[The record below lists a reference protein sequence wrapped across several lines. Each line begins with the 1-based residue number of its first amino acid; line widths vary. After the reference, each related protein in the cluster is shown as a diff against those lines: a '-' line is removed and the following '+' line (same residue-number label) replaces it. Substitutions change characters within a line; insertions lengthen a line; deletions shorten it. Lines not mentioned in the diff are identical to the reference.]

1 MNALGLEYLRIFGW
15 SLVAAVS
22 MSFTTG
28 IFLLVYD
35 KMTPQLDEWEELK
48 KGNTAVAILMAGVCI
63 SYGIVV
69 ASVVHG
75 ST

>member
-48 KGNTAVAILMAGVCI
+48 KGAP
-63 SYGIVV
+63 
-69 ASVVHG
+69 
-75 ST
+75 